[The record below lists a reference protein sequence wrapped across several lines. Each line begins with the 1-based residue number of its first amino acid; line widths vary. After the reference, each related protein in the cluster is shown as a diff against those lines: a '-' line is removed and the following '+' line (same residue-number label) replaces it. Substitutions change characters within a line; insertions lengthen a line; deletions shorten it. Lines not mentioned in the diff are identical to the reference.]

1 MTGVIDS
8 HIHLDGY
15 DESERKEI
23 IDSLENNNIQGL
35 IAVSNDLK
43 SLKKLMKIAN
53 HNEFVKPCAGYHPE
67 QELPNLLQTEVLF
80 DYIKTNHESIYG
92 IGEVGLPYY
101 LQEND
106 KFFNKDPYIYLL
118 EKFITLAKE
127 LDKPLN
133 IHAVYEDTKVV
144 CELLEKH
151 DYHKAHFHWA
161 KTDFN
166 TLELMVKKGYM
177 ISITPDIIYKERT
190 RELVKFYPLD
200 LMMVETD
207 GPWRYEHLDKAI
219 TQPKMLYDIIE
230 QIAHIKNSTQLNVE
244 QQILKN
250 TKQFYK
256 L

>member
-15 DESERKEI
+15 NEIERKKI

-43 SLKKLMKIAN
+43 SLKKLMKIAS
-53 HNEFVKPCAGYHPE
+53 HNQFVKPCAGYHPE

-118 EKFITLAKE
+118 EKFINFVIY
-127 LDKPLN
+127 LDNMFN
-133 IHAVYEDTKVV
+133 IH
-144 CELLEKH
+144 
-151 DYHKAHFHWA
+151 
-161 KTDFN
+161 
-166 TLELMVKKGYM
+166 
-177 ISITPDIIYKERT
+177 
-190 RELVKFYPLD
+190 
-200 LMMVETD
+200 
-207 GPWRYEHLDKAI
+207 
-219 TQPKMLYDIIE
+219 
-230 QIAHIKNSTQLNVE
+230 
-244 QQILKN
+244 
-250 TKQFYK
+250 
-256 L
+256 

>member
-1 MTGVIDS
+1 MTGAIDS
-8 HIHLDGY
+8 HIHLDRY

-23 IDSLENNNIQGL
+23 INSLENNNIQGL

-53 HNEFVKPCAGYHPE
+53 HNEFVKPCAEYHPE
-67 QELPNLLQTEVLF
+67 QELTKIRQIEVLF
-80 DYIKTNHESIYG
+80 DYIKTNHESNYG

-101 LQEND
+101 IQENN

-133 IHAVYEDTKVV
+133 THAVYEDTKVV

-166 TLELMVKKGYM
+166 TLELMR
-177 ISITPDIIYKERT
+177 SEEHTS
-190 RELVKFYPLD
+190 ELQSR
-200 LMMVETD
+200 
-207 GPWRYEHLDKAI
+207 GHL
-219 TQPKMLYDIIE
+219 
-230 QIAHIKNSTQLNVE
+230 VCR
-244 QQILKN
+244 
-250 TKQFYK
+250 
-256 L
+256 